1 MTDKNVTIGLIQT
14 RVSDDISSNMQ
25 NTISKIREAAS
36 RGAKIICL
44 QELYRSKYFPID
56 EKIDVT
62 KLAEPI
68 PGQTTTT
75 LSDLAKELNVII
87 IAPIFEADSGK
98 HYNTAVVIGS
108 DGDIMGKYR
117 KMHIPHDPFFYEKN
131 YFDTGDSGY
140 QVFQVG
146 NVSFGVLIC
155 YDQWFPEA
163 ARTLTLQGA
172 DIIFYPSAIGYL
184 EGDPMSQEDWH
195 YSWEN
200 IQRSHAIANGIH
212 VASINRVGTE
222 GDIKFWGAS
231 FVCDAFG
238 RLIKRASET
247 HEEVLVA
254 TLDLSQNKRIQDGWG
269 FLRNRLPATYGMLT
283 SRVLSETPK
292 KMGYTMPAEW
302 ERHDSTWLAW
312 SYDQTTFPN
321 RVKKVENA
329 YLKMILAL
337 SKNETVNL
345 FVTDLK
351 MKERVRKILKQ
362 KEVDLHKIKFHVWN
376 YVDVWFR
383 DYGPVFVLNKEK
395 KQIAFVRWIFNA
407 WGEKYKELMRDTQI
421 PDVISDRLQINN
433 FRPGIVL
440 EGGSVDVNGKGTI
453 LTTEQCLLN
462 SNRNPHLSKNDIEK
476 YLMNYFGAVN
486 IIWLKGG
493 VAGDDTD
500 GHIDN
505 LARFV
510 NPRTVLCAF
519 EEDYNDENYSILK
532 QNYEVLVQST
542 DQDGKKLKVVKV
554 PMPPLIRSTVL
565 GEKTRLPASYLN
577 FYVANKVV
585 LVPTYGHKNDRVAL
599 KIIQKQFSG
608 RKVVGIDCRDLI
620 YGMGAI
626 HCIVQQQPAI

>member
-1 MTDKNVTIGLIQT
+1 
-14 RVSDDISSNMQ
+14 VSDDISSNMQ
-25 NTISKIREAAS
+25 NTVSKIREAAS
-36 RGAKIICL
+36 KGAKIICL

-68 PGQTTTT
+68 PGETTIA

-108 DGDIMGKYR
+108 DGTIMGTYR

-140 QVFQVG
+140 QVFRVG
-146 NVSFGVLIC
+146 NISFGVLIC

-163 ARTLTLQGA
+163 ARTLALQGA

-184 EGDPMSQEDWH
+184 EGDPMSQDDWH

-222 GDIKFWGAS
+222 GNIKFWGAS

-238 RLIKRASET
+238 RMIKRASTE
-247 HEEVLVA
+247 HEEVLIA

-269 FLRNRLPATYGMLT
+269 FLRNRLPATYDMLT

-292 KMGYTMPAEW
+292 NMGYVMPAEW

-312 SYDQTTFPN
+312 PYDPVTFPN
-321 RVKKVENA
+321 RVKKVESA
-329 YLKMILAL
+329 YVKMILAL

-345 FVTDLK
+345 FVTDLR
-351 MKERVRKILKQ
+351 MKEKVRKILKQ
-362 KEVDLHKIKFHVWN
+362 KGVDLHKIKFHVWN

-407 WGEKYKELMRDTQI
+407 WGEKYKELMRDTQV
-421 PDVISDRLQINN
+421 PDVISDRLQFNN

-462 SNRNPHLSKNDIEK
+462 KNRNPHLSKIDIEK
-476 YLMNYFGAVN
+476 YLMNYFGVGN

-493 VAGDDTD
+493 VVGDDTD

-510 NPRTVLCAF
+510 NPKTVLCAF
-519 EEDYNDENYSILK
+519 EEDESDENHGILK
-532 QNYEVLVQST
+532 QNYEILANST
-542 DQDGKKLKVVKV
+542 DQYGKKLKVIKM
-554 PMPPLIRSTVL
+554 PMPPVILSKVR

-577 FYVANKVV
+577 FYVANKIV
-585 LVPTYGHKNDRVAL
+585 LVPTYGHKNDKLAQ
-599 KIIQKQFSG
+599 KIIAKQFPR

-626 HCIVQQQPAI
+626 HCVVQQQPAI